1 MENSMKEV
9 ALTGTSFTPEEVY
22 EDGYILRV
30 VFTEKENKNKPL
42 GNGEGSCQ
50 YRQLPFLDFHMTLTC
65 YNKCSNSFVC
75 DRRITFSI

>member
-50 YRQLPFLDFHMTLTC
+50 YRQ
-65 YNKCSNSFVC
+65 
-75 DRRITFSI
+75 

>member
-42 GNGEGSCQ
+42 GNG
-50 YRQLPFLDFHMTLTC
+50 
-65 YNKCSNSFVC
+65 KCSNSFVC

>member
-9 ALTGTSFTPEEVY
+9 ALTGTSFTPEGVY

-50 YRQLPFLDFHMTLTC
+50 YR
-65 YNKCSNSFVC
+65 
-75 DRRITFSI
+75 

>member
-1 MENSMKEV
+1 MPKMKRLSTSFMENSMKEV
-9 ALTGTSFTPEEVY
+9 ALTDTSFTPEEVY

-50 YRQLPFLDFHMTLTC
+50 YRQLPFLDFHMHIDML
-65 YNKCSNSFVC
+65 
-75 DRRITFSI
+75 

>member
-30 VFTEKENKNKPL
+30 VFTKRK
-42 GNGEGSCQ
+42 
-50 YRQLPFLDFHMTLTC
+50 
-65 YNKCSNSFVC
+65 
-75 DRRITFSI
+75 

>member
-1 MENSMKEV
+1 MAAFSMPKMKRLSTSFMENSMKEV

-50 YRQLPFLDFHMTLTC
+50 YRQLPFLDFHMHIDML
-65 YNKCSNSFVC
+65 
-75 DRRITFSI
+75 

>member
-30 VFTEKENKNKPL
+30 VFTEKEKALRYFFGFQCVKLP
-42 GNGEGSCQ
+42 GSRQ
-50 YRQLPFLDFHMTLTC
+50 YRQLPFLDFHMHIDML
-65 YNKCSNSFVC
+65 
-75 DRRITFSI
+75 